1 MAAPKQI
8 DNALRSF
15 VSDGDEV
22 LIPEPS
28 FVCYTPLAM
37 MAGGV
42 PVPLET
48 RMEDGFKLTAETL
61 KKAITPKTKVLIMPF
76 PNNPTGAIMT
86 REDLEEIAAVLRDT
100 NIVVISDEIYCELTY
115 GGKQHVCF
123 AELPGMRERTIV
135 INGFSKSF
143 AMTGWRLGWVMAPR
157 EMLKPL
163 VKIHQF
169 GIMSAPTVSQ
179 FAGIEAL
186 RTGREDIK
194 YMREQY
200 DLRRRFMYYR
210 LQEIGMPCF
219 EPEGAFYIFPSI
231 QKYMDDDEKFCDEL
245 LRKKKVA
252 VVPGSAF
259 GESGR
264 RTCPHFVFVFHDA
277 SGNCNGTHRRICAGT
292 VTKNAMA
299 EDRTRAVLCHFSC
312 FQNCADKISKNCTF
326 YCVQLCDIIAAMR
339 KLHL

>member
-1 MAAPKQI
+1 MIDYSALISDKARDIKPSGIRKFFDIVNTMEDAISLGVGEPDFQTPWQIRRAGIDSLQQGKTFYTSNWGLADLRKAISDYAMENYHLEYDYHDEIIVTVGGSEAI

-15 VSDGDEV
+15 VSNGDEV

-219 EPEGAFYIFPSI
+219 
-231 QKYMDDDEKFCDEL
+231 
-245 LRKKKVA
+245 
-252 VVPGSAF
+252 
-259 GESGR
+259 
-264 RTCPHFVFVFHDA
+264 
-277 SGNCNGTHRRICAGT
+277 
-292 VTKNAMA
+292 
-299 EDRTRAVLCHFSC
+299 
-312 FQNCADKISKNCTF
+312 
-326 YCVQLCDIIAAMR
+326 
-339 KLHL
+339 

>member
-1 MAAPKQI
+1 
-8 DNALRSF
+8 
-15 VSDGDEV
+15 
-22 LIPEPS
+22 
-28 FVCYTPLAM
+28 
-37 MAGGV
+37 
-42 PVPLET
+42 
-48 RMEDGFKLTAETL
+48 
-61 KKAITPKTKVLIMPF
+61 
-76 PNNPTGAIMT
+76 
-86 REDLEEIAAVLRDT
+86 
-100 NIVVISDEIYCELTY
+100 
-115 GGKQHVCF
+115 
-123 AELPGMRERTIV
+123 MRERTIV

-252 VVPGSAF
+252 VVPGTAF
-259 GESGR
+259 GDCGEGFLRISYAYSLEELKQATDR
-264 RTCPHFVFVFHDA
+264 IARFV
-277 SGNCNGTHRRICAGT
+277 
-292 VTKNAMA
+292 
-299 EDRTRAVLCHFSC
+299 E
-312 FQNCADKISKNCTF
+312 KI
-326 YCVQLCDIIAAMR
+326 R
-339 KLHL
+339 KEKGLI